1 MNCIDEG
8 KLLAFLDDE
17 LASGEKK
24 LIQEH
29 IKHCDKC
36 TRELKLLQQ
45 RRENLMSLMN
55 ENIAKEYS
63 VPPFKPKSSKPFISN
78 KKRQYQKIVFFVA
91 AAAILILMLLVL
103 KPKTTDDYII
113 YSYDLTSEFDAN
125 LPITKQEMTIH
136 IYSNNDYSENN

>member
-17 LASGEKK
+17 LSSTEKI
-24 LIQEH
+24 LIREH
-29 IKHCDKC
+29 IEHCAKC
-36 TRELKLLQQ
+36 AGNLRLLQQ
-45 RRENLMSLMN
+45 RKENLMSLMN
-55 ENIAKEYS
+55 ENIARDYS
-63 VPPFKPKSSKPFISN
+63 VPPFKPKATKPFISN
-78 KKRQYQKIVFFVA
+78 KKRQYQKIVFYVA

-136 IYSNNDYSENN
+136 IYSNNDFSENK